1 MSEEPEERKLSIST
15 TQVMASA
22 LAAMSVAFLTSWL
35 GTAGTIIGA
44 FLGSVIAT
52 VGTAAYSWSL
62 HRTSA
67 VVKQTAA
74 QVRQTALLTNT
85 LPRTVA
91 QGPLR
96 KRSGQQ
102 GETPAPDSADGLESD
117 ETSVLTPAEQ
127 AAAEAE
133 VDPDAPAGRWDGF
146 PWKKTMLATGAVLL
160 LCIGGITVL
169 EVVTGQSM
177 SSLSGNDDAKNTTV
191 GNVLD
196 KGSDEDK
203 TPAPS
208 DEGTSTPDPGDEQTQ
223 APSEDPEPST
233 DPTPSTEPSPSEAP
247 DDEPSSGASEE
258 P

>member
-1 MSEEPEERKLSIST
+1 MSEDPDERKLSIST
-15 TQVMASA
+15 TQVVASA

-44 FLGSVIAT
+44 CLGSVIAT

-62 HRTSA
+62 RRTST

-96 KRSGQQ
+96 KRASEPVEQP
-102 GETPAPDSADGLESD
+102 GE
-117 ETSVLTPAEQ
+117 ETSVLTPAEE

-146 PWKKTMLATGAVLL
+146 PWKKTLLATGAVLL
-160 LCIGGITVL
+160 LTVAGITVL
-169 EVVTGQSM
+169 EVATGQSM
-177 SSLSGNDDAKNTTV
+177 SSLSGHEDTNGTTV
-191 GNVLD
+191 RNVLD
-196 KGSDEDK
+196 GDK
-203 TPAPS
+203 DQPETPSPS
-208 DEGTSTPDPGDEQTQ
+208 DEQSSTPGPGTPGGEETQ
-223 APSEDPEPST
+223 APPPEPQTST
-233 DPTPSTEPSPSEAP
+233 DPSPTAEPSESTSPRS
-247 DDEPSSGASEE
+247 EPSSGASEE